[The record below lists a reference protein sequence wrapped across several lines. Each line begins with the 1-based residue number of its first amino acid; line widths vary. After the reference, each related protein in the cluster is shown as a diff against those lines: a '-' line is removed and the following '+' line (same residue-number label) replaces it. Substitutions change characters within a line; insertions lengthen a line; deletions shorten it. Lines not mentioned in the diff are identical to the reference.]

1 MKEEFFEEG
10 TEIISSNEQCKQL
23 IFVVQG
29 HIELQIYN
37 SFGEIYILDT
47 LVQGDI
53 IGMYSILFNEGF
65 LFTAMAKNSV
75 RVLSLDRDFFLEK
88 YEEIEGLSGT
98 ILKAEKHVETYGMP
112 ICDFKKYS
120 RKPKSPIEKL
130 RRAVEHIIVLNQLN
144 KKTKGKFL
152 SLLG

>member
-1 MKEEFFEEG
+1 
-10 TEIISSNEQCKQL
+10 
-23 IFVVQG
+23 
-29 HIELQIYN
+29 
-37 SFGEIYILDT
+37 
-47 LVQGDI
+47 
-53 IGMYSILFNEGF
+53 MYSILFNEGF

-75 RVLSLDRDFFLEK
+75 RVLSLDREFFLEK

-152 SLLG
+152 ALLG